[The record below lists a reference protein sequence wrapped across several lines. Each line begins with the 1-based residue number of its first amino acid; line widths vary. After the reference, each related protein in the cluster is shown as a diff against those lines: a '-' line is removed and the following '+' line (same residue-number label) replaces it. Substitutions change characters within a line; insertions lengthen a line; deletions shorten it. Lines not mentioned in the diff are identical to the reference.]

1 MGVNSRFPRIR
12 LLMEA
17 KAKKR
22 KNCGIFAEI
31 AKIWRIW
38 VAFSGNL
45 WYYNKWR
52 NLFVNKDGWA
62 VSNKIGGISN
72 GSSREPIG
80 PK

>member
-1 MGVNSRFPRIR
+1 MGVNSRFPRPR
-12 LLMEA
+12 FWTAA

-22 KNCGIFAEI
+22 KNYGKFAEI

-45 WYYNKWR
+45 WYCNKRR

-80 PK
+80 P